1 MLRHQ
6 SAHSFQWL
14 GCFQGSRFV
23 ASCIKIADER
33 LKDQGARLPQTIGF
47 KSLKPVS
54 QTGDYNI
61 DIVALLPASLMQIKA
76 IPVQTVR
83 VF

>member
-33 LKDQGARLPQTIGF
+33 LKDQG
-47 KSLKPVS
+47 LKPVS